1 MKKKFTSINKVLIVI
16 FTFFCAMQIANA
28 QVDLTLKLY
37 IEGLYIGGGTMNGVL
52 YNTGLSPNPGDVD
65 YITVKLLDPVTF
77 VELKSN
83 KGVLQSNG
91 ICHVLFPTVPLGNM
105 YYIDICHQ
113 NALQTMS
120 KYPVQLNAF
129 ANYDFTTASTQ
140 AYDNGF
146 NLPMRLME
154 SNPDRW
160 AFYSGDFNHDC
171 LINQEDFDLM
181 VIDIQLGA
189 GGYICTDINGDG
201 VLDAIDFL
209 VLDPTIQEGVITC
222 ALPDPIPV
230 CACIDSCYIICPP
243 DITICFDVPDSAV
256 HIGKAIYGLTE
267 LVDSICKYDSVW
279 SNSPGQFP
287 VGTTQVKWFVSLN
300 GVNID
305 SCTQNIIRK
314 PPSVYTISF
323 STSPPIVAG
332 VIHICNGQSITFTD
346 NSTGISGRL
355 WNFGNGFYSS
365 NAVHTEAASHLP
377 PGTYNASLTVYDDCK
392 NPHDTT
398 FQIIVD
404 PAFGPDIYCIS
415 VVCPGD
421 TVTYYTHANCTTY
434 NWNVTGGTFYPVPS
448 TSSNSATVIWGAG
461 PHGTISLDVS
471 GCTPSSCNIATVKTV
486 YIVSAVIAVKGEP
499 IICAGSETCYSIE
512 CIPGNTHQWV
522 LNPANAGTITGQ
534 GTCSVCIKWDPAF
547 FGDATL
553 SVNYQN
559 LLTGSGCSLP
569 ANCSHDNGCGGTG
582 QLIVH
587 VKPIFGIYGP
597 SKVCP
602 NTTSSPFKGKNLTDN
617 SDVFDVSWKL
627 ITPVPTQLTFT
638 TTALLNAYLWNAGV
652 GKYRL
657 TAYAPPG
664 IFCNDSASSIVE
676 VVQILNPGPIS
687 GPDKVC
693 PGLITYYTVT
703 PNMSGVTYTWHI
715 TGGTPVAP
723 LNNSSIGIIWT
734 TSGTV
739 SVTQALSSSPFCESN
754 SSPVF
759 SVTTWPSFA
768 LPIITSSDPLTCLKS
783 TITYSI
789 PLPLITDATYLW
801 SVVPASA
808 GNITTANGTN
818 TITINW
824 ISNSVTPIFVKLKI
838 SRCYSDEVLFPVTLL
853 SLPPVPDIICPSHLC
868 VGELGNFSTSIAGM
882 LSYEWDFGNGN
893 GSGSGNPVT
902 HTYLTPDDFNVQ
914 LKVTNSDHCFETANT
929 KVHVDGVPQLPVI
942 TGPSVYC
949 IGDPNVSYSF
959 SQPLFKGANYVW
971 NVTGGSIISGQGSS
985 SIEVRWNQSQS
996 VGTISLVIE
1005 YGICPVPLVAP
1016 YQVTI
1021 NPVPNPSIGIPSPL
1035 CVGSP
1040 LTFSSS
1046 GGPTYFWSFPG
1057 NSNLDLTNLT
1067 APVVTYNSEGNYNAS
1082 LTVTANGCTA
1092 TRAVIFTVNPLPVA
1106 FVTTPDA
1113 NSFCTYPVNIT
1124 LYAVDADQYSFEWH
1138 KPGILAGNV
1147 PTRFNEPV
1155 TGPSTYYVV
1164 VTNQF
1169 GCTNTSNPIS
1179 FSDGNCPDGP
1189 PIPGVTCVP
1198 DDNIDFTWAPPVCL
1212 NETFTKIGSASPPIG
1227 WIFDYAGATGS
1238 GATDTYPYTYP
1249 GVYKVTVTGYS
1260 TGTIFGTN
1268 TPCTPP
1274 LIQIS
1279 KTHPVFVPVDTRFKV
1294 KFQCNGSVMKTILI
1308 NTSRFINNISDY
1320 TWVWTDNGNNGQL
1333 FLSDINNPLPP
1344 SQTLS
1349 PGSHTLTLTAH
1360 DVITGATCT
1369 AIVNIVVPDPIVAHL
1384 DVSTPVC
1391 LESEA
1396 TFTDNSIGIEKSR
1409 TFDPGGS
1416 GSFTFSNKY
1425 IYSVAGNFTVSLTV
1439 SDIYSCVSS
1448 DTKSITVHP
1457 AGIGNINV
1465 SSDLCEPVALTASG
1479 SGPNIWSNVNVQPI
1493 PYNILYINTGGYY
1506 TVKGH
1511 DPLFGCPYSKT
1522 VGPITVNPVPNATI
1536 TGRQHYCQNEKLDIK
1551 TSSAGSTISWVQN
1564 PPYGSPLPGTPNL
1577 NIPLLVA
1584 GNFSYTVT
1592 ITGLNGCPASAT
1604 YSIIVDSVP
1613 SSPVI
1618 QPPGPITLCE
1628 PLSVNLSV
1636 DPPGAT
1642 YLWSKS
1648 PTPPLS
1654 SSVNTGSTLTVTQS
1668 GTYSVIVQTINGC
1681 AYPAISPVVITVNP
1695 KPPVSISGKTIL
1707 CEGETLNLSTI
1718 PVGGGTYQWNG
1729 PISGTT
1735 NPLFSPNIQLNNAG
1749 LFTVVVTNTL
1759 TSCTNSASVNVT
1771 VNPSPPI
1778 PLITSNPGGILC
1790 EGIVYTLNA
1799 TPSPVAPIIY
1809 TWNTGQLGGSI
1820 NVFKAGDYSVIASN
1834 QFGCKSYSN
1843 TVTIHPAPDVSC
1855 TPSGCYDFCNECDS
1869 ITIPGPFGLTSYNWL
1884 KLVGNSYVSY
1894 SSKQNL
1900 SVIKPGGIYRL
1911 LGSNQWGCS
1920 DTSDA
1925 LIINFHDCC
1934 PPPDTFVCVDTSCQ
1948 YFIENTLSN
1957 YVPYS
1962 PAEPN
1967 VNITLNN
1974 IGGQFTG
1981 DQYLRVVDLPGPSS
1995 VKGDTILNG
2004 KWCCGKFC
2012 YDFKI
2017 FNDGQAGAINIHPQF
2032 RIYNKTN
2039 GKGFLFT
2046 SNVLMNETSGWKRI
2060 ITCAGIDSMPVN
2072 LTYGT
2077 WTPIS
2082 PAVAADWNSVAS
2094 HVTDVIFNTEVS
2106 GNNNEVVGIDNVCW
2120 FPDRLTISCE
2130 KIILCGG
2137 VTLLANVTETGGCSN
2152 YKYRWSTGATTQAIQ
2167 FVNPGTYH
2175 VKVTNCCGCVDS
2187 CTITVLPSDTAKM
2200 HLSTIVSDISCV
2212 GSSGTINLNVTGGQS
2227 PYSFYWSN
2235 GFVTQNIE
2243 VQNPGPYTVTVTD
2256 VSGCTATTTAIVNL
2270 EILNCSPATVGSINI
2285 CAGTDFMVTANHT
2298 GSGVSFHY
2306 LWSDGIGGI
2315 YPDSKSIIANL
2326 PVGGYTL
2333 DCVVT
2338 DNCGSSCS
2346 SSLNVSVN
2354 PTPSASIS
2362 PAGAVIACTVD
2373 GALTLTAN
2381 TVFGTTFQWKK
2392 DGTNI
2397 NGATSSTYAASASG
2411 SYTVVISN
2419 GTCSQESAATVVTVV
2434 ANATSP
2440 IALTPSNI
2448 NGCLNASTSA
2458 YFTGNCIATT
2468 VVTAQPDSAFRATTT
2483 ISQGHGLYAFLD
2495 WTGNQG
2501 FINASTIRVP
2511 VTGFPA
2517 GSAITNVTVTLGLAH
2532 NKGGEMLLQIAAPG
2546 QPFQNLFFDGLIQAK
2561 VFGSSGGISSLRY
2574 TFADGGAAMPSTGH
2588 IPNNVVY
2595 APFAPFSA
2603 YNGLN
2608 PNGNWFISVK
2618 DIQQVNGGR
2627 LDSAS
2632 ITITALSPTGG
2643 VIWYN
2648 VPIGGSIL
2656 ATTSSFNP
2664 ITNGGASTAT
2674 PGVRDFYAQCSNGGC
2689 SSSRV
2694 HVTFTVGDSED
2705 DGNPCTV
2712 DACNPATGIIT
2723 HTPGNCG
2730 VALNA
2735 NVLLQGYYIG
2745 GGLMNALIYNLEQLE
2760 AVPNPSITFDMSDYI
2775 TISAMEVAS
2784 PHNLVDAQ
2792 VDTLRSNGDVNV
2804 TFGPAVV
2811 ANTSYYIKVDH
2822 RNSVETWSKDPVP
2835 FLSTTTYS
2843 FSTVDQSYG
2852 PNMAEVEP
2860 GIWAIYTGEV
2870 EKDGAVDISDFLAL
2884 DPSIQAGDGGYLPGD
2899 LNGDGS
2905 VDITDFLIL
2914 DPNIQQ
2920 GLGANPVP

>member
-1 MKKKFTSINKVLIVI
+1 MKNIFTPINKVLIVI
-16 FTFFCAMQIANA
+16 ITFFYSMQIANA

-37 IEGLYIGGGTMNGVL
+37 IQGFYVGGGTMNNSL
-52 YNTGLSPNPGDVD
+52 YQLGLSPNSSDVD

-91 ICHVLFPTVPLGNM
+91 ICHVLFPTVPPGNM
-105 YYIDICHQ
+105 YYIDICHR

-129 ANYDFTTASTQ
+129 ASYDFTTASTQ
-140 AYDNGF
+140 AYDNGI
-146 NLPMRLME
+146 NLPMRLIE
-154 SNPDRW
+154 NNPDRW
-160 AFYSGDFNHDC
+160 AFYSGDINHDC
-171 LINQEDFDLM
+171 SINMEDFNL
-181 VIDIQLGA
+181 IDIDAQLGA

-201 VLDAIDFL
+201 GVDAGDYIFIDQSIL
-209 VLDPTIQEGVITC
+209 EGVKC
-222 ALPDPIPV
+222 ALPDPAPV
-230 CACIDSCYIICPP
+230 CACNDTCHIICPP
-243 DITICFDVPDSAV
+243 DIKICFDIPDSAV
-256 HIGKAIYGLTE
+256 QIGKAIFGLTE
-267 LVDSICKYDSVW
+267 VVDSLCQYDSIW

-287 VGTTQVKWFVSLN
+287 VGTTVVKWFVSLN

-314 PPSVYTISF
+314 PPSVFTISF
-323 STSPPIVAG
+323 NTSPPIVAG

-346 NSTGISGRL
+346 NSTGTSGRL
-355 WNFGNGFYSS
+355 WSFGNGFFSS
-365 NAVHTEAASHLP
+365 NAVHTEPASHLP
-377 PGTYNASLTVYDDCK
+377 PGTYNASLTVYDDCN

-421 TVTYYTHANCTTY
+421 TVTYHTNANCTTY

-486 YIVSAVIAVKGEP
+486 YIVSASITVKGEP

-512 CIPGNTHQWV
+512 CIPGNSHQWV

-534 GTCSVCIKWDPAF
+534 GTCSICIKWDPAF

-553 SVNYQN
+553 TVNYQN
-559 LLTGSGCSLP
+559 LLTGSGCTLP
-569 ANCSHDNGCGGTG
+569 ANCSHDNGCGGAG
-582 QLIVH
+582 QLTIH
-587 VKPIFGIYGP
+587 VKPIFGISGP
-597 SKVCP
+597 TKVCP
-602 NTTSSPFKGKNLTDN
+602 NTISSGFDGKNLSDN
-617 SDVFDVSWKL
+617 SSVLPVTWKL
-627 ITPVPTQLTFT
+627 ITPVSTPLTFAST
-638 TTALLNAYLWNAGV
+638 DLLNDYLWSAGA
-652 GKYRL
+652 GKYKL

-664 IFCNDSASSIVE
+664 IYCNDSATTIVE
-676 VVQILNPGPIS
+676 VVQMLDPGPIS

-693 PGLITYYTVT
+693 PGVITYYTVT
-703 PNMSGVTYTWHI
+703 PNMSGVTYTWDVSS
-715 TGGTPVAP
+715 GGTPVAP

-734 TSGTV
+734 SSGTV
-739 SVTQALSSSPFCESN
+739 SVKQKLSSSPFCESV

-759 SVTTWPSFA
+759 SVSIWPPFS
-768 LPIITSSDPLTCLKS
+768 LPIINSSDPLTCVKS

-801 SVVPASA
+801 SVEPASA

-824 ISNSVTPIFVKLKI
+824 ISNTITPIFVKLKI
-838 SRCYSDEVLFPVTLL
+838 TRCYSGEVLFPVTLL
-853 SLPPVPDIICPSHLC
+853 SLPPVPDIICPDHLC
-868 VGELGNFSTSIAGM
+868 VGDLGNFSTSIVGM
-882 LSYEWDFGNGN
+882 LSYEWDFDDGNN
-893 GSGSGNPVT
+893 GSGKPIT
-902 HTYLTPDDFNVQ
+902 HIYNTPDDFDVK
-914 LKVTNSDHCFETANT
+914 LKVENTNHCFETANT

-949 IGDPNVSYSF
+949 IGDPNVRYSF
-959 SQPLFKGANYVW
+959 SQPIFNGANYVW
-971 NVTGGSIISGQGSS
+971 NVSGGNIISGQGSS

-996 VGTISLVIE
+996 VGTVSLVIE
-1005 YGICPVPLVAP
+1005 YGICPVPLVTP
-1016 YQVTI
+1016 YQVAI
-1021 NPVPNPSIGIPSPL
+1021 NPVPNPSIGIPNPI

-1040 LTFSSS
+1040 LTFSGS
-1046 GGPTYFWSFPG
+1046 GGPTYSWSFPG

-1067 APVVTYNSEGNYNAS
+1067 APVVTYNSEGIYNAS
-1082 LTVTANGCTA
+1082 LTVTSNGCAA
-1092 TRAVIFTVNPLPVA
+1092 TSTVNFTVNPLPIA
-1106 FVTTPDA
+1106 FVTTPDD
-1113 NSFCTYPVNIT
+1113 NTFCTYPVNIT
-1124 LYAVDADQYSFEWH
+1124 LYAVDADQYTFVWH
-1138 KPGILAGNV
+1138 GPGITNSSI
-1147 PTRFNEPV
+1147 PTIFNQTV
-1155 TGPSTYYVV
+1155 NGPSTYYVV

-1169 GCTNTSNPIS
+1169 GCTNTSNSIS
-1179 FSDGNCPDGP
+1179 FSDGNCPPGP

-1212 NETFTKIGSASPPIG
+1212 NETFTKTGSASPPFG

-1238 GATDTYPYTYP
+1238 GATDDYTYTYP
-1249 GVYKVTVTGYS
+1249 GVYKVTVTGFS

-1268 TPCTPP
+1268 IPCTPP

-1279 KTHPVFVPVDTRFKV
+1279 KRHPVFVPVDTRFKF
-1294 KFQCNGSVMKTILI
+1294 KFQCDGSVMKTFLI

-1320 TWVWTDNGNNGQL
+1320 SWTWTDNGGQ
-1333 FLSDINNPLPP
+1333 FNPSDVNNPLPP
-1344 SQTLS
+1344 SQTFS
-1349 PGSHTLTLTAH
+1349 AGNHTITLTAH
-1360 DVITGATCT
+1360 DAITGATCT
-1369 AIVNIVVPDPIVAHL
+1369 ATVNIVVPVPIVAHL
-1384 DVSTPVC
+1384 AVSTPVC
-1391 LESEA
+1391 VGSEA
-1396 TFTDNSIGIEKSR
+1396 TFIDNSIGSEA
-1409 TFDPGGS
+1409 
-1416 GSFTFSNKY
+1416 SFTFNPGGAGSFSFPNKY
-1425 IYSVAGNFTVSLTV
+1425 IYSVAGNYTVSLTV
-1439 SDIYSCVSS
+1439 SDTYSCLSS

-1457 AGIGNINV
+1457 AGIGNIFV
-1465 SSDLCEPVALTASG
+1465 SSNLCEPVALTASG
-1479 SGPNIWSNVNVQPI
+1479 SGPNIWSNVSTQPI
-1493 PYNILYINTGGYY
+1493 PDNILKINTGGYY
-1506 TVKGH
+1506 TVIGH
-1511 DPLFGCPYSKT
+1511 DPLFGCPYTKT
-1522 VGPITVNPVPNATI
+1522 VGPITVNPVPDATI
-1536 TGRQHYCQNEKLDIK
+1536 TGRKNYCQNEKLDIK
-1551 TSSAGSTISWVQN
+1551 TSSAGTTFSWVQN

-1592 ITGLNGCPASAT
+1592 ITGTNGCTASAS
-1604 YSIIVDSVP
+1604 YSIIVDPVP
-1613 SSPVI
+1613 VSAVI
-1618 QPPGPITLCE
+1618 LPPGPITSCE

-1636 DPPGAT
+1636 NPPGAT

-1654 SSVNTGSTLTVTQS
+1654 TSVNTGSTLTVAQS

-1695 KPPVSISGKTIL
+1695 KPPVSISGKTVL

-1735 NPLFSPNIQLNNAG
+1735 NPLVSPNIQLNEAG
-1749 LFTVVVTNTL
+1749 LYSVVVTNTL
-1759 TSCTNSASVNVT
+1759 TSCTNTASVNVT

-1790 EGIVYTLNA
+1790 EGIVYILNA

-1820 NVFKAGDYSVIASN
+1820 NAFKTGDYSVIASN

-1843 TVTIHPAPDVSC
+1843 TVSIHPAPDVSC
-1855 TPSGCYDFCNECDS
+1855 SPSGCYDFCNECDS

-1900 SVIKPGGIYRL
+1900 SVMKPGGIYRL

-1920 DTSDA
+1920 DSSDA

-1948 YFIENTLSN
+1948 YFIENTMSN

-1981 DQYLRVVDLPGPSS
+1981 DQYLRVVDLAGPSS

-2017 FNDGQAGAINIHPQF
+2017 FNDGQPGATNVNPQF

-2060 ITCAGIDSMPVN
+2060 IACAGIDSMPVN

-2130 KIILCGG
+2130 KIIMCGG
-2137 VTLLANVTETGGCSN
+2137 VTLLANVTENGGCSN

-2212 GSSGTINLNVTGGQS
+2212 GFSGTINLNVTGGQS
-2227 PYSFYWSN
+2227 PYSFNWSN

-2243 VQNPGPYTVTVTD
+2243 VQNPGIYTVTVTD
-2256 VSGCTATTTAIVNL
+2256 LSGCTATTTAIVNL

-2298 GSGVSFHY
+2298 GSGVPFHY

-2326 PVGGYTL
+2326 PAGVYTF

-2346 SSLNVSVN
+2346 SSVNVTVN
-2354 PTPSASIS
+2354 PTPLVMIS
-2362 PAGAVIACTVD
+2362 PSGPVVVCSNSLPLVLSAVTDIGVTYQWRRNGIELIGQTNSILNVSFS
-2373 GALTLTAN
+2373 GNYTL
-2381 TVFGTTFQWKK
+2381 
-2392 DGTNI
+2392 
-2397 NGATSSTYAASASG
+2397 
-2411 SYTVVISN
+2411 VISN
-2419 GTCSQESAATVVTVV
+2419 GICTMES
-2434 ANATSP
+2434 SP
-2440 IALTPSNI
+2440 VL
-2448 NGCLNASTSA
+2448 
-2458 YFTGNCIATT
+2458 
-2468 VVTAQPDSAFRATTT
+2468 
-2483 ISQGHGLYAFLD
+2483 
-2495 WTGNQG
+2495 
-2501 FINASTIRVP
+2501 
-2511 VTGFPA
+2511 
-2517 GSAITNVTVTLGLAH
+2517 
-2532 NKGGEMLLQIAAPG
+2532 
-2546 QPFQNLFFDGLIQAK
+2546 
-2561 VFGSSGGISSLRY
+2561 
-2574 TFADGGAAMPSTGH
+2574 
-2588 IPNNVVY
+2588 
-2595 APFAPFSA
+2595 
-2603 YNGLN
+2603 
-2608 PNGNWFISVK
+2608 
-2618 DIQQVNGGR
+2618 
-2627 LDSAS
+2627 
-2632 ITITALSPTGG
+2632 ITILP
-2643 VIWYN
+2643 
-2648 VPIGGSIL
+2648 L
-2656 ATTSSFNP
+2656 AECT
-2664 ITNGGASTAT
+2664 IT
-2674 PGVRDFYAQCSNGGC
+2674 
-2689 SSSRV
+2689 
-2694 HVTFTVGDSED
+2694 
-2705 DGNPCTV
+2705 
-2712 DACNPATGIIT
+2712 
-2723 HTPGNCG
+2723 
-2730 VALNA
+2730 LNA
-2735 NVLLQGYYIG
+2735 NIFLEGYYLG
-2745 GGLMNALIYNLEQLE
+2745 NGLMNNTLN
-2760 AVPNPSITFDMSDYI
+2760 ITGGSADPLDADTIF
-2775 TISAMEVAS
+2775 ISAMDPV
-2784 PHNLVDAQ
+2784 PPYAQ
-2792 VDTLRSNGDVNV
+2792 IDRQFGILKTNGDVTV
-2804 TFGPAVV
+2804 IFGPAVV
-2811 ANTSYYIKVDH
+2811 ANNFYYLKLNH
-2822 RNSVETWSKDPVP
+2822 RNSIETWSAAPVM
-2835 FLSTTTYS
+2835 LATTTAYS
-2843 FSTVDQSYG
+2843 FSSSITQAYNSNEATTFDALY
-2852 PNMAEVEP
+2852 A
-2860 GIWAIYTGEV
+2860 AIYTGDINQ
-2870 EKDGAVDISDFLAL
+2870 DGAVDGSDFLDFDVA
-2884 DPSIQAGDGGYLPGD
+2884 SQAGAGGYEVAD
-2899 LNGDGS
+2899 LNGDGA
-2905 VDITDFLIL
+2905 VDGSDFLL
-2914 DPNIQQ
+2914 YDPNVQN
-2920 GLGANPVP
+2920 GVGAAIP